1 MFLHVLEARH
11 LEAFRVWLKF
21 NDGASGEVDLSDE
34 LDGPVFGPLRDPEI
48 FRRLT
53 LRHHTVSWDNGADF
67 APEFLR
73 ERLVRDADAGN
84 VPHAISG
91 AG

>member
-1 MFLHVLEARH
+1 MFLHVLEAKY
-11 LEAFRVWLKF
+11 LEAYKVWLRF

-34 LDGPVFGPLRDPEI
+34 LDGPVFGPLRDPEV
-48 FRRLT
+48 FRRFS

-73 ERLVRDADAGN
+73 ERLVQHANAGN
-84 VPHAISG
+84 LPQAASH
-91 AG
+91 